1 MLFCSG
7 VFVDFILQYLVP
19 IEHIVSI
26 HYDEGV
32 IKTLKKWH
40 ELQKYQKHKETLQ
53 ALLSLQLMM
62 ER

>member
-40 ELQKYQKHKETLQ
+40 ELQKYQKHK
-53 ALLSLQLMM
+53 
-62 ER
+62 

>member
-7 VFVDFILQYLVP
+7 VFVDYILQYLVS
-19 IEHIVSI
+19 IEHIEPI

-32 IKTLKKWH
+32 IETFKKWH